1 MQHLAVADVAR
12 LLTAIKPKAALLNH
26 YGMHVWQ
33 AKPWLIAEDLT
44 QKTGVNVIAA
54 RDGMKFDLT
63 KLEVIPQRKLKE

>member
-1 MQHLAVADVAR
+1 VQRILEN
-12 LLTAIKPKAALLNH
+12 INPEAALLNH

-44 QKTGVNVIAA
+44 EKTGVRVTAA

-63 KLEVIPQRKLKE
+63 KLEVIKQNRTKE